1 MVYLAVGGGLIATLI
16 IYLAYLL
23 FKPKQAY
30 KASMLLEIVGPEQ
43 TWHRS
48 FKFLPDRVA
57 KGAFSKAHQKIWSE
71 IEDAK
76 SNKTPEQVFIEQI
89 VYSIGIFLLFLI
101 LYLLFESM
109 FCLMLAFGGG
119 FYFFFEPR
127 RELVNK
133 AKKMREEIRKETP
146 NFALTVRLLIKGQK
160 SPVDALKIACVHGV
174 GKGMKPFA
182 DVLKSDLD
190 YLHPADALYKFGDGT
205 KVPELREFCTAIAQ
219 YMTVGGGAD
228 GEKILADMEH
238 TFRELDKKMLEREKE
253 IRPAKLKAM
262 SGIIMI
268 DGLLFLSTAMVLY
281 LAHTLSNSNI
291 GF

>member
-1 MVYLAVGGGLIATLI
+1 MVYLAVGGGIFVTLL
-16 IYLAYLL
+16 IYLTYLL
-23 FKPKQAY
+23 FKPKRAY
-30 KASMLLEIVGPEQ
+30 KASLLLQKVGPEQ

-48 FKFLPDRVA
+48 FHFLPDRVA
-57 KGAFSKAHQKIWSE
+57 NGVFSKVHQKIWSE

-76 SNKTPEQVFIEQI
+76 ANKTPEQVFIEQF

-101 LYLLFESM
+101 LYMLFDSM
-109 FCLMLAFGGG
+109 FYLLLAFGGG
-119 FYFFFEPR
+119 YYFFLEPR

-160 SPVDALKIACVHGV
+160 TPVDALKIACVHGV

-190 YLHPADALYKFGDGT
+190 YLHPADALHKFAWGT
-205 KVPELREFCTAIAQ
+205 KVPELIEFSTAMAQ
-219 YMTVGGGAD
+219 YMTVGGGAE
-228 GEKILADMEH
+228 GEQILVDMEQ

-253 IRPAKLKAM
+253 VRPAKLKAM
-262 SGIIMI
+262 NGVIML
-268 DGLLFLSTAMVLY
+268 DGLLFLATAMILY
-281 LAHTLSNSNI
+281 LAQTLSKSNI